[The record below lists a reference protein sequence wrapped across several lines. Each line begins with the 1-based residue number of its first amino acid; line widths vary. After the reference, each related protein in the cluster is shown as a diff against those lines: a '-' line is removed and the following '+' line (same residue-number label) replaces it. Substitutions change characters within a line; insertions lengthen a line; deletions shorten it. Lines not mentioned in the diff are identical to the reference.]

1 MNIIKNLK
9 ALEILDSRGRP
20 TVKAYCELDSGTTG
34 SASVPSG
41 ASTGKAE
48 AHELRDGELRFDGLG
63 CKKAVNNIETIIQQ
77 DVRGRKFS
85 SQQELDLLLTQL
97 DGTPNKSRLGA
108 NSILAVSLA
117 FARAVASESRIPLYQ
132 YFSNMGKIDLQFLP
146 RPTIN
151 LFSGGIH
158 AGGQV
163 PVQDLLL
170 VPKQHKLDQV
180 YDATY
185 RIYNSAAGLSS
196 RKYGVRTLSADE
208 GGLAPPFT
216 NQTAM
221 FEDAMEAIRET
232 GFEAGREI
240 ALALDVASSH
250 FYDKGKYQINETSL
264 DGPAMIGLLESWSN
278 DYPIISIE
286 DGLHEEDWENWS
298 ILMET
303 MKGKCLIL
311 GDDLLCTNPT
321 RINHAIQQ
329 NAANAL
335 LLKVNQIGT
344 LSEALASNNL
354 ARNANWSVT
363 ISARSGE
370 TEDSWLADLAFG
382 WQADFIKVGS
392 ITQSERLS
400 KYNRLLEIER
410 ETGLEIR

>member
-132 YFSNMGKIDLQFLP
+132 YFSNMGKTDLQFLP